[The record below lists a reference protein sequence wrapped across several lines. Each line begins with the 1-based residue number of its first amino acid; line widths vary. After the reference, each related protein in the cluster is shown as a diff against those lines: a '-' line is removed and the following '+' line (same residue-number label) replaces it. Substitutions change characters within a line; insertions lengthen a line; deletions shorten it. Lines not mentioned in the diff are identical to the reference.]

1 MVRVV
6 KEVRSGYVKGSL
18 YEKRNCQGIYGQ
30 YERGEKGCDHVRNMR
45 EEKCSG
51 VCEGGTIGRKWS

>member
-45 EEKCSG
+45 EEKCS
-51 VCEGGTIGRKWS
+51 EYI